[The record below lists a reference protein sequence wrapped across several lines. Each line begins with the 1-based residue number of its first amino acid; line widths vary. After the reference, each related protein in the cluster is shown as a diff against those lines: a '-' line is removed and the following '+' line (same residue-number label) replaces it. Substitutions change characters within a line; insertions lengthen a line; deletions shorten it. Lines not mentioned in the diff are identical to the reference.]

1 MKVKYLLNVHKNLRN
16 YVVNTNLLYI
26 INVQTTEETV

>member
-1 MKVKYLLNVHKNLRN
+1 MKVKYLLKVHKNLGT
-16 YVVNTNLLYI
+16 YVLKNNLLYI